1 MTKVRS
7 KKVIFNGIK
16 FDSKKECKYYQ
27 YLLALK
33 NAGDI
38 KEIELQPRFL
48 LIEGFRHEA
57 KESPLEAKSSGFEHN
72 QIKGKLR
79 DTTYTADF
87 RVILKNGK
95 EIVIDVKS
103 SKKFQD
109 EVYRIKKKMF
119 LKKYPDV
126 DFYEVY

>member
-1 MTKVRS
+1 MTRVRS
-7 KKVIFNGIK
+7 KKVKFNGIE
-16 FDSKKECKYYQ
+16 FDSKKECKYYK

-57 KESPLEAKSSGFEHN
+57 KENPLEDKSSGFEHN

-87 RVILKNGK
+87 KVIFKSGK
-95 EIVIDVKS
+95 QIVIDVKS